1 MSLHV
6 HIARRYAKALI
17 EIGSETGTLDALVG
31 EFASAAEAY
40 SASTELRAAV
50 ENPLIPIASKKAIVA
65 EVCDKLTVSPTT
77 KNTLLLLVD
86 RRRMRVLPGI
96 AQVLK
101 EMNDLKKGMLRAEV
115 ISAAPL
121 SDAYYQRLHAQL
133 EKMTGKKIALDKRTD
148 ASLLAGVVT
157 RIGDTIYDGSLLSRL
172 REMRTALTPSN

>member
-6 HIARRYAKALI
+6 HIARRYAKALV
-17 EIGSETGTLDALVG
+17 EIGSETGTLDALVA
-31 EFASAAEAY
+31 EFANAAGAY
-40 SASTELRAAV
+40 DASPELRAAV

-65 EVCDKLTVSPTT
+65 EVCDKLAVSPTT
-77 KNTLLLLVD
+77 KNTILLLVD

-148 ASLLAGVVT
+148 PSLLAGVVT
-157 RIGDTIYDGSLLSRL
+157 RIGDTIYDGSLLARL
-172 REMRTALTPSN
+172 REMRTAITPN

>member
-6 HIARRYAKALI
+6 HIARRYAKALV

-31 EFASAAEAY
+31 ELESAAAAY
-40 SASTELRAAV
+40 AASVELRAAMQ
-50 ENPLIPIASKKAIVA
+50 NPLIPIASKKAIVA
-65 EVCDKLTVSPTT
+65 EVCDKLGVSATT
-77 KNTLLLLVD
+77 KHTILILVD
-86 RRRMRVLPGI
+86 RRRMQILPGI

-101 EMNDLKKGMLRAEV
+101 EMNDLKKGVLRAEV

-172 REMRTALTPSN
+172 REMKNALTPTN